1 MRRTFIKFYAIL
13 LGCLLT
19 ISILFGAVY
28 KNAIDEISENY
39 LGDLLATVLNLIG
52 TELHELPPDQW
63 KAALQER
70 HLDTTFSLDIQP
82 ANTYELDP
90 ESVIALNKGDIIAL
104 TDDNMYLQKIQGSD
118 YVVIAGPVSY
128 AFFLEQ
134 LAWVDY
140 ALFMAIALSLAIPV
154 YFWMRPH
161 WRDLST
167 LEAAARN
174 VSNGDLSTQVQLNP
188 RSDVQPIGL
197 AFNQMTGS
205 IQELVARQD
214 TLIHDIAHE
223 VRTPLARLRYR
234 LALQETPDP
243 ATAQMHDDID
253 DIDSL
258 IEELLFRARVDSSP
272 AERQTFPALAW
283 LNERMTQAAL
293 NAEPHLMWQ
302 ADAEPHSGLIQANAT
317 LITRALDNLLNNAKR
332 LAKTTII
339 VRWTETQDHQQ
350 LTVEDDGTGIPT
362 EQRTQIFE
370 PFMRL
375 DNSRTRATGGH
386 GLGLA
391 IVASIA
397 KAHGGQARVTD
408 SPLGGALFSMQWPK
422 TNLPS
427 HYPP

>member
-1 MRRTFIKFYAIL
+1 MRRTFIKFYVIL

-63 KAALQER
+63 KTALQER

-90 ESVIALNKGDIIAL
+90 ESTAALNKGEIIAL
-104 TDDNMYLQKIQGSD
+104 TDDNMYLQKIQDSD

-140 ALFMAIALSLAIPV
+140 ALFIAIAISLAIPV

-161 WRDLST
+161 WHDLST
-167 LEAAARN
+167 LEAAAKN

-197 AFNQMTGS
+197 AFNQMTVN
-205 IQELVARQD
+205 IQELISRQD
-214 TLIHDIAHE
+214 KMIHKIAHE

-234 LALQETPDP
+234 LALQESPDP
-243 ATAQMHDDID
+243 ATTQMHEDID

-283 LNERMTQAAL
+283 
-293 NAEPHLMWQ
+293 
-302 ADAEPHSGLIQANAT
+302 
-317 LITRALDNLLNNAKR
+317 
-332 LAKTTII
+332 
-339 VRWTETQDHQQ
+339 
-350 LTVEDDGTGIPT
+350 
-362 EQRTQIFE
+362 
-370 PFMRL
+370 
-375 DNSRTRATGGH
+375 
-386 GLGLA
+386 
-391 IVASIA
+391 
-397 KAHGGQARVTD
+397 
-408 SPLGGALFSMQWPK
+408 
-422 TNLPS
+422 
-427 HYPP
+427 

>member
-1 MRRTFIKFYAIL
+1 
-13 LGCLLT
+13 
-19 ISILFGAVY
+19 
-28 KNAIDEISENY
+28 
-39 LGDLLATVLNLIG
+39 
-52 TELHELPPDQW
+52 
-63 KAALQER
+63 
-70 HLDTTFSLDIQP
+70 
-82 ANTYELDP
+82 
-90 ESVIALNKGDIIAL
+90 
-104 TDDNMYLQKIQGSD
+104 MYLQKIQGSD

-258 IEELLFRARVDSSP
+258 IEELLFRARVDSTP

-332 LAKTTII
+332 FAKTTII

-427 HYPP
+427 L